1 MGYLL
6 KEVLKTLCGVNQW
19 SYAVFWKM
27 GCQNPNLLIWEECY
41 YEAASSFDS
50 LTGFS
55 GKENLDINFQDYN
68 NSSVQSESLN
78 LQAALPAR
86 GKVHILV
93 NKMLAD
99 GNVKVVGEGLVGR
112 VAFTGNYQWILSEN
126 YCGEPQSLEVLKEAL
141 QQFSA
146 GMQTVT
152 IVPVLPHGV
161 VQFGSHVAIPENI
174 GFVKD
179 VASLI
184 LELGNIPGVLQS
196 ENHEAKELMHGL
208 LPLGSNLISI
218 SSYSADSFRSPEYLA
233 QTSGFGNDLTSF
245 QASNLVGSSH
255 LETYE
260 TKITAPHLTSP
271 NQFTNGVSNN
281 FNAWTNL
288 QSASMNTR
296 VPKKGLATTG
306 LKDPKISGLLNF
318 HDAVDQCEGGL
329 FDALGTDFK
338 EKMLNSHTVNEP
350 EKMSLPDF
358 CPPGPVKLESGI
370 LSFKGADHLQEAM
383 VSKGKSNRSLDESVS
398 CMSSLTNISDSYA
411 SKALFPQGLFGNF
424 DHEKGELFGTSNYK
438 GKEVSSTYSQGSCVY
453 DPWAAKGFGL
463 KQIESL
469 ASGHSTKPNVSSK
482 PSRKR
487 SKPGEN
493 PRPRPRDRQMIQDRV
508 KELREIVPNGAK
520 CSIDCLLQRTIKHM
534 LFLQGVTKHADK
546 LKQTTESKIISKDGG
561 SHLKDNTGGVTWAY
575 EVGSQSMI
583 CPIIV
588 EDISQ
593 QPHQMLVEMVCEE
606 RDSFLEI
613 AGIIRGLGL
622 SILKG
627 IIENRDGKVWAHF
640 TVEANRNVTRIEILL
655 SLVRLLDKNVKH
667 GFSKSNVQ
675 TENVMVQDCQQAA
688 SVIC

>member
-6 KEVLKTLCGVNQW
+6 KEALKTLCGVNQW
-19 SYAVFWKM
+19 SYAVFWKK

-55 GKENLDINFQDYN
+55 DKGNLDISFQDYN

-78 LQAALPAR
+78 LRPALPAR
-86 GKVHILV
+86 EKVHILV
-93 NKMLAD
+93 NKMMAD

-126 YCGEPQSLEVLKEAL
+126 YCGETQSLEVLKEAL

-152 IVPVLPHGV
+152 IIPVLPHGV

-179 VASLI
+179 VTSLI
-184 LELGNIPGVLQS
+184 LELGHIPGVMQS
-196 ENHEAKELMHGL
+196 ENHEAKELVHGL
-208 LPLGSNLISI
+208 LSLRSNLIST
-218 SSYSADSFRSPEYLA
+218 SSYSADSFISPEYLP
-233 QTSGFGNDLTSF
+233 QTSGFGND
-245 QASNLVGSSH
+245 
-255 LETYE
+255 
-260 TKITAPHLTSP
+260 ITSP

-288 QSASMNTR
+288 QSSSMNTR
-296 VPKKGLATTG
+296 VAEKGLATIG
-306 LKDPKISGLLNF
+306 LKDPKFSEVLNF
-318 HDAVDQCEGGL
+318 HDAVDQCEDGL
-329 FDALGTDFK
+329 FEALGTDFK
-338 EKMLNSHTVNEP
+338 EKMLNS
-350 EKMSLPDF
+350 
-358 CPPGPVKLESGI
+358 
-370 LSFKGADHLQEAM
+370 HLQEAM

-398 CMSSLTNISDSYA
+398 CMSSLTNISGSSA

-424 DHEKGELFGTSNYK
+424 DHAKGELFGISNYN

-453 DPWAAKGFGL
+453 DSLAAKGFSS
-463 KQIESL
+463 KQNESF
-469 ASGHSTKPNVSSK
+469 KPNVSSK
-482 PSRKR
+482 VSRKR
-487 SKPGEN
+487 CKPGEN

-546 LKQTTESKIISKDGG
+546 LKQTAESKIISKDGG
-561 SHLKDNTGGVTWAY
+561 SHLRDNTGGVTWAY
-575 EVGSQSMI
+575 EVGSQSTI

-606 RDSFLEI
+606 KDSFLEI

-627 IIENRDGKVWAHF
+627 LIENRDGKVWAHF
-640 TVEANRNVTRIEILL
+640 TVEANHNVTRLEIFL
-655 SLVRLLDKNVKH
+655 SLVRLLDQNPKH
-667 GFSKSNVQ
+667 GFSKSTVQ
-675 TENVMVQDCQQAA
+675 TENVMVQDCHQAA